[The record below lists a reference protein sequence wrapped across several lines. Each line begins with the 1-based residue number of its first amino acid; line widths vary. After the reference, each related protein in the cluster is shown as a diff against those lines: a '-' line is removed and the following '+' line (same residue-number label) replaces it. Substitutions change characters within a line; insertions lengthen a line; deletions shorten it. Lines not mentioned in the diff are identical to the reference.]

1 MAFALTKAKFY
12 KLDSSSATQ
21 TLGYQC
27 LEMTITRLAADV
39 ALDLSNPTGTFWTAA
54 KADVTY
60 GPLAMAALGVLA
72 PWLSAPS
79 FVNLSQASLLGSAG
93 LLTRVSGAPGGSTE
107 FEVTNAGTYP
117 DFKPSIELSNNATPS
132 TITLLLV
139 LVPANNVTPVEFI

>member
-21 TLGYQC
+21 TLGHQC

-39 ALDLSNPTGTFWTAA
+39 VLDISNPVGTFWTAA
-54 KADVTY
+54 KADITF
-60 GPLAMAALGVLA
+60 GPLATAALGVLA
-72 PWLSAPS
+72 PLLAGPS
-79 FVNLSQASLLGSAG
+79 FVNLSHAVLLGSAG
-93 LLTRVSGAPGGSTE
+93 LLSRVAGAPAGATE
-107 FEVTNAGTYP
+107 FQLNNAGTFP
-117 DFKPSIELSNNATPS
+117 DFKPSIALFNNATPA